1 MPIFRCQEC
10 GCAENTALC
19 RYWEAHHNGEKELC
33 SECDPK
39 IGRWH
44 NKFDKVKFKAE
55 GKTMHDVIV
64 DEWVASKFKLAMGDE
79 K

>member
-1 MPIFRCQEC
+1 MSLFKCEKC

-19 RYWEAHHNGEKELC
+19 RYNYRDKNEKDLC

-44 NKFDKVKFKAE
+44 NCFEKKLYTEIHNKTKVK
-55 GKTMHDVIV
+55 
-64 DEWVASKFKLAMGDE
+64 E